1 MSNSVKVVPELPAV
15 PRDDNGPVFRAPW
28 EAKAFAL
35 AVTLQEAGY
44 FTWREWAEC
53 LAAEIESAQVAG
65 DPDLGTT
72 YYRHWLAAL
81 ERMVAEKGVVTSEE
95 LGQLGAQ

>member
-1 MSNSVKVVPELPAV
+1 MSISENVLPELPAL
-15 PRDDNGPVFRAPW
+15 PRDDNGPVFCTPW

-44 FTWREWAEC
+44 FTWSEWAEC
-53 LAAEIESAQVAG
+53 LATEIKSAQVEG

-72 YYRHWLAAL
+72 YYRHWLCAL
-81 ERMVAEKGVVTSEE
+81 ERMVVEKGVATSEE
-95 LGQLGAQ
+95 LVQPGGP